1 MSLIAHR
8 VAGLLTLCAGLAV
21 AVFAVFGS
29 AAFLLHLGFSSQSWI
44 TSAALVALAGT
55 AFAVIYYYLN
65 LELSKKIADRT
76 VILEAQKLLLEIN
89 KALLTDPRL
98 FSIYDEGDEL
108 RVLIAK
114 YTPGEN
120 SNLSIG
126 GLAISDLLGKL
137 VAFGCMLINVF
148 EIVFAQLPKGA
159 EHVTWQ
165 EYFEDS
171 LNRCSVIRDLLELKE
186 ADKIY
191 HQNLMTA
198 FRSWKQKIDEQAA
211 IAATAERV
219 KVSEPRP
226 TSP

>member
-1 MSLIAHR
+1 MSLIGHR
-8 VAGLLTLCAGLAV
+8 AAALFTMCAGLAV
-21 AVFAVFGS
+21 AFAAFGFAVV
-29 AAFLLHLGFSSQSWI
+29 LRHLGFSSQSWI
-44 TSAALVALAGT
+44 TSAALVALVGT
-55 AFAVIYYYLN
+55 ASAVIYYYRT
-65 LELSKKIADRT
+65 LELSKQIADRVVT
-76 VILEAQKLLLEIN
+76 VEAQKLLLEIN
-89 KALLTDPRL
+89 KALVADPRL
-98 FSIYDEGDEL
+98 FSIYKEHDEL

-114 YTPGEN
+114 YTPDEN
-120 SNLSIG
+120 SLSSG
-126 GLAISDLLGKL
+126 GPVISDLPGKL

-159 EHVTWQ
+159 EHLTWQ

-171 LNRCSVIRDLLELKE
+171 LNRCPLIRDLLELKE

-211 IAATAERV
+211 IAATAERA

-226 TSP
+226 MSP